1 MPKHIIIKL
10 YKIKYKEEIL
20 KAGLKKKDIL
30 FVDEHD
36 SNDSGFLIRNQG
48 DQYLEAVSFS
58 RAERKELS
66 SRVPYSVK
74 LSMKV
79 KSKSSQKKESC
90 PHQIYPKSSTERKT
104 EMEF

>member
-36 SNDSGFLIRNQG
+36 SNDSGFLIRN
-48 DQYLEAVSFS
+48 
-58 RAERKELS
+58 
-66 SRVPYSVK
+66 
-74 LSMKV
+74 
-79 KSKSSQKKESC
+79 
-90 PHQIYPKSSTERKT
+90 
-104 EMEF
+104 